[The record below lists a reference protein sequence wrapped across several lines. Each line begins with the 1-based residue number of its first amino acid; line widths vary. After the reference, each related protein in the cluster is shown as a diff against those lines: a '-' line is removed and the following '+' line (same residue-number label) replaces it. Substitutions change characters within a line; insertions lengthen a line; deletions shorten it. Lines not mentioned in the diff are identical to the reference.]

1 MKTLKSRLIT
11 LTISA
16 GMALA
21 VMMITPALMGAFSQE
36 DLTPALQEACASS
49 SIPIENCC
57 KYDAYCGGP
66 NGPNG
71 YELYPGACSKRDKE
85 ME

>member
-1 MKTLKSRLIT
+1 MKTLKSRLVT
-11 LTISA
+11 LTVSM

-21 VMMITPALMGAFSQE
+21 VMMVTPVLMGAFSQQ
-36 DLTPALQEACASS
+36 DSAPVSYEACASS
-49 SIPIENCC
+49 GSNCC

-66 NGPNG
+66 SGPKG
-71 YELYPGACSKRDKE
+71 YELYEGACSERDKK

>member
-1 MKTLKSRLIT
+1 MKTLKSRLVT
-11 LTISA
+11 LTVSA
-16 GMALA
+16 SMALA
-21 VMMITPALMGAFSQE
+21 IMMAAPALTGAFSHQ
-36 DLTPALQEACASS
+36 DSMPALQEACASS